1 MEYYEMLNNA
11 GCMTVSELM
20 IVTIPILMKSH
31 KWNIED
37 RILDVYES
45 KRKYILGIFNIPM
58 KIGYIT
64 EECITTAFTS
74 DLKEKDP
81 DKILIGTQ
89 EFFEIIYDDLNRH
102 NCTIPDELY
111 AILGISNGSNTT
123 RKITDRDTDMAVCQ
137 GIARTLWDINPLMTI
152 ENIRTHKAIQ
162 IYGNGQQYRDEKTL
176 RRWISEVDQRVTKR
190 GRKKKAKTES
200 DDTQ

>member
-1 MEYYEMLNNA
+1 MEYYEMLINA
-11 GCMTVSELM
+11 GCMKVSELI

-31 KWNIED
+31 TWNIED

-45 KRKYILGIFNIPM
+45 KRKYILGIFNRPM

-89 EFFEIIYDDLNRH
+89 EFFQIIYDDLVLYNSY
-102 NCTIPDELY
+102 IPDEIY
-111 AILGISNGSNTT
+111 TILGIPNGNTKT
-123 RKITDRDTDMAVCQ
+123 NQINIRDLDKAVCQ
-137 GIARTLWDINPLMTI
+137 GIARTLWHIEPTITI
-152 ENIRTHKAIQ
+152 EKIWNHKAIQ
-162 IYGNGQQYRDEKTL
+162 IFGNGQQYKDPKTL
-176 RRWISEVDQRVTKR
+176 RSWISEVDTRENKR
-190 GRKKKAKTES
+190 GRKKKTKTEN
-200 DDTQ
+200 DDLQ